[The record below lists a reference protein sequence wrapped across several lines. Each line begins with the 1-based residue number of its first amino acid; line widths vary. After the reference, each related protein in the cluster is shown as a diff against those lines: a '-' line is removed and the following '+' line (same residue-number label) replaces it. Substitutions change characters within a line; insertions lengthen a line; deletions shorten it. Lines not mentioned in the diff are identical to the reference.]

1 LESLITFFCTQ
12 IILLYQLLQVVT
24 TFEQVFDRMLEVH
37 AKISHARDPE
47 SNKKCINDD
56 LGYYGVPVEAV
67 KYCIETYP

>member
-1 LESLITFFCTQ
+1 
-12 IILLYQLLQVVT
+12 
-24 TFEQVFDRMLEVH
+24 MLEVH